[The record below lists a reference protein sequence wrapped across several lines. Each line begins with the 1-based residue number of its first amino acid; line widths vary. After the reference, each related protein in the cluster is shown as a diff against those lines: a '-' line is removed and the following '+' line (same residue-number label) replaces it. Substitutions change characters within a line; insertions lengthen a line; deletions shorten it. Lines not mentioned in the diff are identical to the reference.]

1 MWPIRESLGLTG
13 GFSEETNI
21 TKPRPRA
28 PLTFDAAM
36 ETRSKRRKNE
46 PVVDKIRRGEISVVV
61 AIAEELPD
69 VFIAEILP
77 KLDGRA
83 TLNLAQVSKWYN
95 DAVWSVDGVRS
106 MKEKIEAEIKAA
118 STGYSSEPLYWAAT
132 YGNLPAVRAI
142 LKFGVDVNV
151 NFNRYYKGGKYVD
164 AAALWTPLHCA
175 AEEGH
180 TPVVK
185 VLIEAGADVN
195 KKTYCGQTSLHRAA
209 SKGHAP
215 IITELIKAGADVN
228 ATNVYDTGHR
238 IFPWMTPLHYAVWF
252 EQEDCVAVL
261 LAHGADVHKANDLG
275 RTPMTYAVYHEHQK
289 IIEMLKQAGG

>member
-1 MWPIRESLGLTG
+1 M
-13 GFSEETNI
+13 
-21 TKPRPRA
+21 
-28 PLTFDAAM
+28 
-36 ETRSKRRKNE
+36 
-46 PVVDKIRRGEISVVV
+46 
-61 AIAEELPD
+61 
-69 VFIAEILP
+69 
-77 KLDGRA
+77 
-83 TLNLAQVSKWYN
+83 
-95 DAVWSVDGVRS
+95 
-106 MKEKIEAEIKAA
+106 
-118 STGYSSEPLYWAAT
+118 
-132 YGNLPAVRAI
+132 
-142 LKFGVDVNV
+142 
-151 NFNRYYKGGKYVD
+151 NFTDRT
-164 AAALWTPLHCA
+164 ALLCA

-261 LAHGADVHKANDLG
+261 LAHGADVHKADDEG
-275 RTPMTYAVYHEHQK
+275 MTPMLFVVQHKQKK